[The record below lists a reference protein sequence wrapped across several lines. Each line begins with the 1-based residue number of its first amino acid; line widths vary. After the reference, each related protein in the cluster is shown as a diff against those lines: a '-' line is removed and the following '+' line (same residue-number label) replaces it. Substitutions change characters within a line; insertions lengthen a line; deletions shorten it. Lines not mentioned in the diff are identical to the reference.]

1 MQNVRTN
8 VLIIGAGYAGIIT
21 AKKLAKRFKN
31 QKDVSI
37 TIVDKNP
44 FHTMLTELHEVAA
57 NRVEEDSIKLS
68 LKKIFAG
75 RNVSVKLDVIRN
87 IDFRNKTAIGQAE
100 NYAYDY
106 LVIAAGSRPT
116 FFDVAGAEEHAFKLW
131 SYDDAVILRDHIH
144 DCFRKAS
151 REINPDE
158 KKKLLSF
165 FVVGAGFTG
174 TEMIGELAEYVPILC
189 EEFEIDRSL
198 VTLHVADILPRVIPT
213 LPEKLSAKVERR
225 IRKRGVNLYLDT
237 NVEKIGKDFIE
248 LKKDGDSNV
257 IATKTVIWAAGTQS
271 SKITETAAEIL
282 PAGERKRLETDGYL
296 RSVGDQCV
304 FVVGDNLC
312 YTPEGESSPVP
323 QIVENCEQSA
333 GVAAHNIACAITGKG
348 EMKQYNPKFHG
359 IMVSVGGRYGVAYV
373 GTAKRKFRLPS
384 FLAMFSKHFINII
397 YFIQVLGWNKV
408 FSYLKHEFFTIRNNR
423 SFVGGHFSNKT
434 PSFLLV
440 PLRLWLGAV
449 WVFEGVMKIVDNWL
463 TQAKLTGFFGG
474 ANAWYDSILKG
485 ISNTGDGASTAT
497 PAAAAADAV
506 STATQAAANG
516 VSEAVGQVLINFDFL
531 GLFKIIF
538 VSGRELA
545 GSKLEDLAFK
555 LDVPLINWFV
565 DKVILPNDTLQLVMQ
580 IFIVAAEI
588 LIGLSLIGGLFTTPS
603 SAFSLVLLF
612 MFACTTGLYLGT
624 TFWMIFAAV
633 ALLIGAGRIF
643 GLDYYVYPF
652 LKKRWKSLPL
662 VRKSYLYND

>member
-116 FFDVAGAEEHAFKLW
+116 FFDVAGAVEHAFKLW
-131 SYDDAVILRDHIH
+131 SYDDAVILRDYIH

-237 NVEKIGKDFIE
+237 NVEKIGRI
-248 LKKDGDSNV
+248 LS
-257 IATKTVIWAAGTQS
+257 S
-271 SKITETAAEIL
+271 SKRT
-282 PAGERKRLETDGYL
+282 
-296 RSVGDQCV
+296 
-304 FVVGDNLC
+304 
-312 YTPEGESSPVP
+312 
-323 QIVENCEQSA
+323 
-333 GVAAHNIACAITGKG
+333 
-348 EMKQYNPKFHG
+348 
-359 IMVSVGGRYGVAYV
+359 
-373 GTAKRKFRLPS
+373 
-384 FLAMFSKHFINII
+384 
-397 YFIQVLGWNKV
+397 
-408 FSYLKHEFFTIRNNR
+408 
-423 SFVGGHFSNKT
+423 
-434 PSFLLV
+434 
-440 PLRLWLGAV
+440 
-449 WVFEGVMKIVDNWL
+449 
-463 TQAKLTGFFGG
+463 
-474 ANAWYDSILKG
+474 
-485 ISNTGDGASTAT
+485 
-497 PAAAAADAV
+497 
-506 STATQAAANG
+506 
-516 VSEAVGQVLINFDFL
+516 
-531 GLFKIIF
+531 
-538 VSGRELA
+538 
-545 GSKLEDLAFK
+545 
-555 LDVPLINWFV
+555 
-565 DKVILPNDTLQLVMQ
+565 
-580 IFIVAAEI
+580 
-588 LIGLSLIGGLFTTPS
+588 
-603 SAFSLVLLF
+603 
-612 MFACTTGLYLGT
+612 
-624 TFWMIFAAV
+624 
-633 ALLIGAGRIF
+633 
-643 GLDYYVYPF
+643 
-652 LKKRWKSLPL
+652 
-662 VRKSYLYND
+662 